1 FIRTKDLLTDVKICV
16 PVSIG
21 RSFPSSSSFVNQV
34 IWKAMRC
41 SQIIGLLGRST
52 ISLNNASRGW
62 QAVRAYSESGAQEA
76 IATSVDIPI
85 YAACVLQRLPIVRPM
100 VPPHHAQQ
108 LIWSRQ
114 RGLETGELKDY
125 PETATKGRGDAGSK
139 QEKQDLRTFTP
150 VPSVTSA
157 DTSGD
162 FRSMRRQLSEA
173 LYLVVRSQGGPQGDV
188 QAQAQEQRQGK
199 GVGPSPATPGV
210 AHRGEGDIGGTWGFP
225 LAAHAGEESISDTA
239 QRALHSVIGRS
250 HPVFFV
256 GKAPMAHLKAP
267 QQGGKTFFMLAQAVD
282 DPWGLRLV
290 EGSPAKD
297 YAWVTKQE
305 LLSTYLS
312 DARLRELIR
321 KML

>member
-1 FIRTKDLLTDVKICV
+1 
-16 PVSIG
+16 
-21 RSFPSSSSFVNQV
+21 
-34 IWKAMRC
+34 MRC
-41 SQIIGLLGRST
+41 SQIIEVLGYN

-62 QAVRAYSESGAQEA
+62 QAARAYSESSAQEA

-85 YAACVLQRLPIVRPM
+85 YAACVLQRLPILRPA

-114 RGLETGELKDY
+114 RGLETGEYKDY
-125 PETATKGRGDAGSK
+125 PESATKGRGDAGSK

-157 DTSGD
+157 DTSGEV
-162 FRSMRRQLSEA
+162 RSMRRQLSEA
-173 LYLVVRSQGGPQGDV
+173 LYLVVRSQGGRQGDV
-188 QAQAQEQRQGK
+188 QAQAQAQAQEQEQKEGK
-199 GVGPSPATPGV
+199 GIGPSPATPG
-210 AHRGEGDIGGTWGFP
+210 AADPGGCDIGGTWGFP
-225 LAAHAGEESISDTA
+225 VAANAGEESISDTA

-256 GKAPMAHLKAP
+256 GKAPMAHLTAP
-267 QQGGKTFFMLAQAVD
+267 QRRGKTFFMLAQAVD
-282 DPWGLRLV
+282 DPWGLRIV